1 MSLYKKL
8 ECKLFDYKCEYPRY
22 DQLQIQCLSISNMP
36 IQPPKRRSERLSRR
50 KFTVI
55 KKAQELA
62 QFYDAD
68 VALIIH
74 TRKDSRYYTYNST
87 GLKS

>member
-1 MSLYKKL
+1 
-8 ECKLFDYKCEYPRY
+8 
-22 DQLQIQCLSISNMP
+22 MP
-36 IQPPKRRSERLSRR
+36 IQPPKRRSEILSRR